1 MSHGW
6 ITVIDV
12 MRALHLDCAPRVTWA
27 VGALVRDRY
36 AQMTGVLPT
45 KVLRAKTNDPGTH
58 CFAVYPDTM
67 WPEIERIVR
76 AHVTETTRQG
86 ELFP

>member
-1 MSHGW
+1 
-6 ITVIDV
+6 
-12 MRALHLDCAPRVTWA
+12 

-36 AQMTGVLPT
+36 ASMTGALPT

-67 WPEIERIVR
+67 WSEIERIVR